1 LEVLIKKREKL
12 ALCAL
17 LLFQLLLLWFNSGL
31 EPLLFGAHHSTAL
44 LFRVFFCLLV
54 WVARFYFFPRCR
66 DPRMLLLG
74 SAGIFLFLVFFNRCL
89 PLGKTA
95 GLTYFLSLFDQ
106 GINALYSGVVFEI
119 TAVVVWEVTASP
131 EPFGFALHAY
141 AQRRKASEAV
151 LSSLMK
157 LGFFYA
163 ALLVLGFNRLR
174 VYTHLSWGLF
184 SRVTGALLVGSI
196 AFLLAGFRE
205 RLRSHVCPA
214 LDEIERELEALLSGP
229 VSGEE
234 AREGTLFSLQS
245 CRELLLDSTMLRWQP
260 EDLMMVVGILLLFLA
275 QPALAQ
281 LMS

>member
-1 LEVLIKKREKL
+1 MPPPFHNLFQKGGGHFLEVLIKKREKL

-106 GINALYSGVVFEI
+106 GLMPLLGVVFEI

-174 VYTHLSWGLF
+174 FTPSFLGTLQPGNGLF
-184 SRVTGALLVGSI
+184 LVGSI

-214 LDEIERELEALLSGP
+214 CDEIERELEAL
-229 VSGEE
+229 
-234 AREGTLFSLQS
+234 
-245 CRELLLDSTMLRWQP
+245 
-260 EDLMMVVGILLLFLA
+260 
-275 QPALAQ
+275 
-281 LMS
+281 